1 MYARPMARTKLTYEM
16 VETAAELRASGLC
29 DADVAAGIGV
39 HRATLYRWLADPDT
53 EVKRALCD
61 RLKKAN
67 AGFKRT
73 MLAAIRDASQEG
85 PENWTAAAWLL
96 ERKWPQE
103 FARCERAAGGG
114 GHVPVQL
121 TLGI

>member
-1 MYARPMARTKLTYEM
+1 MARTKLTYEM
-16 VETAAELRASGLC
+16 VEVAAELRDSGLC
-29 DADVAAGIGV
+29 DADVAAGMGV

-73 MLAAIRDASQEG
+73 SSRKSAKPPRMGPRTGRRPPGFSNASGRMSTLAASGWSVAKGRLRYSSRWG
-85 PENWTAAAWLL
+85 YRW
-96 ERKWPQE
+96 
-103 FARCERAAGGG
+103 
-114 GHVPVQL
+114 
-121 TLGI
+121 

>member
-1 MYARPMARTKLTYEM
+1 MARTKLTYEM
-16 VETAAELRASGLC
+16 VEMAAKLRASGLC
-29 DADVAAGIGV
+29 DADVAAGMGV

-73 MLAAIRDASQEG
+73 MLAAIRDASEEG
-85 PENWTAAAWLL
+85 PENWAAAAWLL

-103 FARCERAAGGG
+103 YARCKRVADGDGFVA
-114 GHVPVQL
+114 VQL

>member
-1 MYARPMARTKLTYEM
+1 M
-16 VETAAELRASGLC
+16 VERAAELRASGLT

-61 RLKKAN
+61 SLKKAN

-73 MLAAIRDASQEG
+73 MLVAIRDASEDG
-85 PENWTAAAWLL
+85 PENWAAAAWLL

-103 FARCERAAGGG
+103 
-114 GHVPVQL
+114 L
-121 TLGI
+121 

>member
-1 MYARPMARTKLTYEM
+1 M
-16 VETAAELRASGLC
+16 
-29 DADVAAGIGV
+29 GV

-73 MLAAIRDASQEG
+73 MLVAIRDASEG
-85 PENWTAAAWLL
+85 GAREPDGAAWLL

-103 FARCERAAGGG
+103 YARCERVSCGDEPA
-114 GHVPVQL
+114 PVQL
-121 TLGI
+121 PLGI

>member
-1 MYARPMARTKLTYEM
+1 MARTKLTYEM
-16 VETAAELRASGLC
+16 VEVAAELRASGLC
-29 DADVAAGIGV
+29 DADVAAGMGV

-73 MLAAIRDASQEG
+73 MLAAIRDASEER
-85 PENWTAAAWLL
+85 PENWTTAAWLL
-96 ERKWPQE
+96 ERRWPQE
-103 FARCERAAGGG
+103 YARCERAVGGDG
-114 GHVPVQL
+114 PAPVQL

>member
-1 MYARPMARTKLTYEM
+1 MARTKLTYEM
-16 VETAAELRASGLC
+16 VEVAAELRASGLC
-29 DADVAAGIGV
+29 DADVAAGMGV
-39 HRATLYRWLADPDT
+39 HRATLYRWLAEPDT
-53 EVKRALCD
+53 EVKRALCALCD

-73 MLAAIRDASQEG
+73 MLSAIRDASEEG

-103 FARCERAAGGG
+103 YARCEWVVGGDG
-114 GHVPVQL
+114 PAPVQL

>member
-1 MYARPMARTKLTYEM
+1 MA
-16 VETAAELRASGLC
+16 RASGLTG
-29 DADVAAGIGV
+29 ADVAAGISA
-39 HRATLYRWLADPDT
+39 HRATLYRWLAEPDT

-67 AGFKRT
+67 VGFKRT
-73 MLAAIRDASQEG
+73 MLVDIRDASGEG
-85 PENWTAAAWLL
+85 PENWAAAAWLL

-103 FARCERAAGGG
+103 YARCKRVSSGDGPT
-114 GHVPVQL
+114 PVQL